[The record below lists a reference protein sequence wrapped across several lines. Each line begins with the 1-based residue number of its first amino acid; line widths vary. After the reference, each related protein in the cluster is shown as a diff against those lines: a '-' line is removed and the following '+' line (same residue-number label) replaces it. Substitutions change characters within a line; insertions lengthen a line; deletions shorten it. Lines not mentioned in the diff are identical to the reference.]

1 MAASLVQEH
10 NGSRPVLLRL
20 AAHMA
25 KQCAV
30 QVLAVE
36 KRSHSAV
43 LERRGWVQME
53 KHSTEAAMSHE
64 IVQQQNRRLLGVLV
78 LVMVVL
84 FFAAMSLMIFR

>member
-1 MAASLVQEH
+1 MKEEQVMAASLVQEH

-64 IVQQQNRRLLGVLV
+64 EVPEGDPLV
-78 LVMVVL
+78 EAEV
-84 FFAAMSLMIFR
+84 